1 MAWYAKIENSK
12 VVDVTF
18 VVDNLDSAWLY
29 REFGGTWLKCAE
41 DGSIRKIFP
50 SVGFEYSVEDDA
62 FIPTQPY
69 PSWVFNKQ
77 TYLWE
82 CPVAYPN
89 DGGRYTWNEANQTWD
104 AVPDEQP

>member
-18 VVDNLDSAWLY
+18 VVDNLDSVWLY

-41 DGSIRKIFP
+41 DNSIRGIFP
-50 SVGFEYSVEDDA
+50 AVGFDYSVDDDA

-69 PSWVFNKQ
+69 ASWVFNKQ
-77 TYLWE
+77 TYSWE
-82 CPVAYPN
+82 CPVPYPT
-89 DGGRYTWNEANQTWD
+89 DGGLYTWNELTQTWD